1 MNRQAIDVSGAPT
14 GALALIGRVSR
25 GFARLYEP
33 KLRDLG
39 FSLGQ
44 VPVIVMLKGRKAL
57 SQSELARGVRVEQPT
72 MAQLL
77 SRMERDGNIVRTPD
91 PQDGRSKLISL
102 TADAEKR
109 MPAARKIL
117 FAGEDVAL
125 AGFSD
130 AEKDTLVAL
139 LDRLS
144 ANLDREA
151 GEG

>member
-1 MNRQAIDVSGAPT
+1 MNRQAIDVSGAPA
-14 GALALIGRVSR
+14 GALALIGRASR

-33 KLRDLG
+33 KLRELG

-44 VPVIVMLKGRKAL
+44 VPVLVLLKGRKAL
-57 SQSELARGVRVEQPT
+57 SQIELARGVRVEQPT

-117 FAGEDVAL
+117 FSGEDVAL
-125 AGFSD
+125 AGFSE

-144 ANLDREA
+144 ANLDRAA

>member
-1 MNRQAIDVSGAPT
+1 MDVSGAPT
-14 GALALIGRVSR
+14 GALALIGRASR

-33 KLRDLG
+33 KLRELG

-44 VPVIVMLKGRKAL
+44 VPVLVMLKGRKAL
-57 SQSELARGVRVEQPT
+57 SQIELARGVRVEQPT

-77 SRMERDGNIVRTPD
+77 GRMERDGNIVRTPD

-109 MPAARKIL
+109 MPAAKKIL
-117 FAGEDVAL
+117 FSGEDVAL
-125 AGFSD
+125 AGFSE

-144 ANLDREA
+144 ANLDRAA

>member
-33 KLRDLG
+33 KLRELG
-39 FSLGQ
+39 LSLGQ
-44 VPVIVMLKGRKAL
+44 VPVFVMLKGGKAL
-57 SQSELARGVRVEQPT
+57 SQSDLARLARVEQPT

-91 PQDGRSKLISL
+91 PDDGRSKLISL
-102 TADAEKR
+102 TTDAERR
-109 MPAARKIL
+109 MPSAKKIL
-117 FAGEDVAL
+117 FAGEAVAL
-125 AGFSD
+125 AGFSE

-144 ANLDREA
+144 ANLDRAA